1 MVFLTLKTLNKP
13 NLFRCWNLRTSSL
26 RSSEFLFRASERLL
40 KTSVLRLGQKLLSYS
55 LTFLTI
61 FLVKGVIVEGPTHL
75 TEFPLHR
82 TSAVFY
88 TSVDSTSEMGCGL
101 FLLCNSLVGTVTA
114 TRVSDVGGSRRQ
126 SCVTTFTRGRNLM
139 VLGIWKRLNGRFI
152 SEPSL
157 RIPNFIRSHLNP
169 LIKPSIF

>member
-13 NLFRCWNLRTSSL
+13 NLLDVETSELQVSD
-26 RSSEFLFRASERLL
+26 
-40 KTSVLRLGQKLLSYS
+40 LLSFS
-55 LTFLTI
+55 LEPLKDFSEPLCCVLVRNFYLVHWRFNH

-101 FLLCNSLVGTVTA
+101 FLLCNSLVGTATA
-114 TRVSDVGGSRRQ
+114 TRVSDVGGARRQ

-157 RIPNFIRSHLNP
+157 RIPNFIRSRLNP